1 MVSEAL
7 IGDLLIRAG
16 LIDTS
21 ALSRAREEQQKCGI
35 SLASALANLGLADER
50 GITVAIAKSLQLESL
65 SAELPDVS
73 PDVSALLPPDFCR
86 KRRIVP
92 LSLKGKVLR
101 LAVIDPMDYATT
113 QDAEFRSGKRVTAV
127 VASEASIRALLD
139 RVYPVQEEADQV
151 LSASGLEGEVESVVD
166 TELEVVDPAKLA
178 KDTKMPP
185 VVRLVNLILSGAAK
199 EGASDIHMEPKDS
212 HLQVRYRMDG
222 LLRAVIKI
230 PKNQQDAAISRMKII
245 SGMDI
250 ADRRR
255 PQDGRSRLRF
265 EGKRIDLRV
274 STLPTHFGEKVVIRL
289 LDSRRAQVAMDQ
301 MGLTEENLH
310 NLQLMLSRPQG
321 MVLVTGPTGSG
332 KSSTLYTALNWVKS
346 PTKNI
351 ITVEDPVE
359 YQLDGV
365 NQVQINPKAGITFAA
380 GLRSILRQDPNI
392 ILVGEIRDQETAG
405 IALEAAQTG
414 HLLLSTLHTNDAPGS
429 ITRLLDLG
437 IEPFLISSAIIGI
450 LAQRLVRKPCPMCS
464 EPRQPSADAIEKAGG
479 ASRLPADAKWVAG
492 RGCEECNHSGAK
504 GRMAIHELLVVNEEV
519 RELITRRASEHAIR
533 KAARDGGMRT
543 LLEDGIVKAAAGLTT
558 LEEVVRVVS
567 ADDAAVLKEDATKP
581 ASNSPATDQSSEE
594 EIQLSSEEA
603 PAAPNSDSAQPESR
617 AQHRVLVV
625 EDSRTILA
633 VVKYFLELEGFAVLE
648 AKDGEVGLKVAKRD
662 HPDVIVTDCNMPGM
676 DGMAMV
682 REIRA
687 HPPTRDIA
695 VIMLTSENSV
705 EREEQALAAGADD
718 FILKPVEPRRLAARV
733 KSVLARTTARRDSN

>member
-1 MVSEAL
+1 
-7 IGDLLIRAG
+7 
-16 LIDTS
+16 
-21 ALSRAREEQQKCGI
+21 
-35 SLASALANLGLADER
+35 
-50 GITVAIAKSLQLESL
+50 VAIAKSLQLESL
-65 SAELPDVS
+65 SDELPDVS
-73 PDVSALLPPDFCR
+73 PDVSALLPADFCR
-86 KRRIVP
+86 KRQIVP
-92 LSLKGKVLR
+92 LSLKGKALR
-101 LAVIDPMDYATT
+101 LALIDPMDYTTT
-113 QDAEFRSGKRVTAV
+113 QDVEFRTGKRVTAV
-127 VASEASIRALLD
+127 VATEVSIRALLD
-139 RVYPVQEEADQV
+139 RVYPAQDEADQV
-151 LSASGLEGEVESVVD
+151 FSAGELEGEVESVAD
-166 TELEVVDPAKLA
+166 AEFEIVDPAKLA

-199 EGASDIHMEPKDS
+199 EGASDIHMEPKES

-222 LLRAVIKI
+222 LLRDVIKI
-230 PKNQQDAAISRMKII
+230 PKNQQDATISRMKII

-289 LDSRRAQVAMDQ
+289 LDSRRAQMAMDQ
-301 MGLTEENLH
+301 IGLTGENLH
-310 NLQLMLSRPQG
+310 SFQMMLSRPQG
-321 MVLVTGPTGSG
+321 MMLVTGPTGSG

-380 GLRSILRQDPNI
+380 GLRSILRQDPNV

-429 ITRLLDLG
+429 VTRLLDLG
-437 IEPFLISSAIIGI
+437 IEPFLIASAVIGI
-450 LAQRLVRKPCPMCS
+450 LAQRLVRKPCPRCS
-464 EPRQPSADAIEKAGG
+464 EPREPSADAIEKAGG

-504 GRMAIHELLVVNEEV
+504 GRMAIHELLVVNEDV

-558 LEEVVRVVS
+558 LEEVVRVVA

-581 ASNSPATDQSSEE
+581 AASSPVAHKIPEE
-594 EIQLSSEEA
+594 EIQIDAEEV
-603 PAAPNSDSAQPESR
+603 PDTPISDASGAESR
-617 AQHRVLVV
+617 AQQRVLVV

-648 AKDGEVGLKVAKRD
+648 AKDGQTGLEVAKRD

-682 REIRA
+682 RKIRA
-687 HPPTRDIA
+687 HPPIRDIA

-705 EREEQALAAGADD
+705 EKEEEALVAGADD

-733 KSVLARTTARRDSN
+733 KSVLARKPARRASN